1 MAIDPATIVWD
12 DEPQAQPKRAQ
23 AVDLSTVV
31 WDDTPITDLPA
42 VQAERPTD
50 GMSGGER
57 FAAGVGKSLVD
68 TGEGAKQFLGDM
80 PGLGFSA
87 VSSGVLGLLKGQGFT
102 EGMVNGL
109 AQMGRERQG
118 MRQAAADRRESDRDL
133 TSTGAGLAG
142 NVLGTIGQMIGPGAL
157 ARGTS
162 AAPAILPTTIRGN
175 ALQGGVIGALQPNT
189 GAQDRGLNM
198 LLGGLGGGAGAGLV
212 KVAGATASGLGNLLA
227 RTGLS
232 GTDRRA
238 AELVAREA
246 TNPNALTYQ
255 QSAVPGVR
263 LPLGESTQDAGLM
276 ALENAMRARNRGAF
290 EAIDQSNNA
299 ARVGQL
305 ERIAGTDA
313 DMAAAEAART
323 SVTGEL
329 RDRSFAEGADYSR
342 LSGIMNDLERARL
355 TMQAEDVTRL
365 NAAARAAEAN
375 RLGAMADDVTALNA
389 ENAPFRGVGGAQK
402 FPVMTADEIASMAAA
417 VPELPVMTPKEIARL
432 TDSVSRTNL
441 APLHSRLR
449 SISAGNSGNPAVQSA
464 LNHVN
469 TALEGAGNS
478 VNGLY
483 NVRKYIDALLTGKA
497 GSETTSAKAATRE
510 LMQMKN
516 AVDEELS
523 LRAPSFQE
531 YLQAYRQA
539 SMPINRMEVGR
550 EVLQRSAGAVPDQLG
565 NPVLTPA
572 GVMRATGDLD
582 AIAAKATGFK
592 KARASDILS
601 ADDVSAIRAIQQDMV
616 RQANRQRSG
625 TAGSQTAERIA
636 IGDRI
641 AKQSLATRIPWA
653 GQFFEHFEAKAN
665 EQLQERL
672 AFMMANPQEAKRV
685 LAALPEKDKAP
696 VRAMLGQLAMASG
709 RSTGAQR
716 D

>member
-1 MAIDPATIVWD
+1 MPEDSSYGSGPALEIDIVGGIP
-12 DEPQAQPKRAQ
+12 ESRA
-23 AVDLSTVV
+23 
-31 WDDTPITDLPA
+31 
-42 VQAERPTD
+42 AEQQHRATD
-50 GMSGGER
+50 GMSGSER

-68 TGEGAKQFLGDM
+68 TGEGARQFLGDM

-109 AQMGRERQG
+109 AQMGRERQE
-118 MRQAAADRRESDRDL
+118 MRQSAADRREGDRDL
-133 TSTGAGLAG
+133 TSTGAGLSG
-142 NVLGTIGQMIGPGAL
+142 NVAGTIAQILGPGAL
-157 ARGTS
+157 ARGTA

-175 ALQGGVIGALQPNT
+175 ALQGGVIGAVQPNT

-246 TNPNALTYQ
+246 TSPNALTYQ

-263 LPLGESTQDAGLM
+263 LTLGESTQDAGLM

-313 DMAAAEAART
+313 DMAAAEAAR
-323 SVTGEL
+323 SDVVAGRLGEAM
-329 RDRSFAEGADYSR
+329 REGADSEARQAATVASERAAAQAARDAAVLENTR
-342 LSGIMNDLERARL
+342 LSS
-355 TMQAEDVTRL
+355 
-365 NAAARAAEAN
+365 
-375 RLGAMADDVTALNA
+375 LGLKPSIVLPEVLDT
-389 ENAPFRGVGGAQK
+389 P
-402 FPVMTADEIASMAAA
+402 A
-417 VPELPVMTPKEIARL
+417 VSEGLK
-432 TDSVSRTNL
+432 S
-441 APLHSRLR
+441 LR
-449 SISAGNSGNPAVQSA
+449 STVGDIQAANATRPSVQSA
-464 LNHVN
+464 VN
-469 TALEGAGNS
+469 DVARSLDRAGDS
-478 VNGLY
+478 VASLY
-483 NVRKYIDALLTGKA
+483 GSRKYIGDLLEGKA
-497 GSETTSAKAATRE
+497 GPDKGYAKAATRE
-510 LMQMKN
+510 LMQIRD
-516 AVDEELS
+516 ALDEQLAQ
-523 LRAPSFQE
+523 RAPSFPE

-539 SMPINRMEVGR
+539 SKPINRMEVGR
-550 EVLQRSAGAVPDQLG
+550 EVLQRSSGAVPDQLG

-592 KARASDILS
+592 KARAADILS
-601 ADDVSAIRAIQQDMV
+601 AEDVSAIRAIQQDMV

-625 TAGSQTAERIA
+625 TAGSQTAERLA

-685 LAALPEKDKAP
+685 LAALPEKDRAP

-709 RSTGAQR
+709 RSAGAQR

>member
-12 DEPQAQPKRAQ
+12 DEPQAQPKHAQ

-50 GMSGGER
+50 GMSGSER

-118 MRQAAADRRESDRDL
+118 MRKAAADRRESDRDL
-133 TSTGAGLAG
+133 TSTGAGLSG

-157 ARGTS
+157 ARGTA

-238 AELVAREA
+238 AQLVAREA

-263 LPLGESTQDAGLM
+263 LTLGESTQDAGLM

-313 DMAAAEAART
+313 DMAAAVAARDEA
-323 SVTGEL
+323 SSGL
-329 RDRSFAEGADYSR
+329 RDAAFREGAETTKAAQQRSALIMDGRQSAIQPLRQQVSAMSAQNASR
-342 LSGIMNDLERARL
+342 PSVQAAIRDVDRAL
-355 TMQAEDVTRL
+355 G
-365 NAAARAAEAN
+365 NA
-375 RLGAMADDVTALNA
+375 G
-389 ENAPFRGVGGAQK
+389 
-402 FPVMTADEIASMAAA
+402 
-417 VPELPVMTPKEIARL
+417 
-432 TDSVSRTNL
+432 DSVGS
-441 APLHSRLR
+441 
-449 SISAGNSGNPAVQSA
+449 
-464 LNHVN
+464 
-469 TALEGAGNS
+469 
-478 VNGLY
+478 LY
-483 NVRKYIDALLTGKA
+483 NVRQYIGDLLEGKA
-497 GSETTSAKAATRE
+497 GTDKGYAKAATRE
-510 LMQMKN
+510 LMQIRD
-516 AVDEELS
+516 ALDDQLAQ
-523 LRAPSFQE
+523 RAPSFPE

-539 SMPINRMEVGR
+539 SKPINRMEVGR
-550 EVLQRSAGAVPDQLG
+550 EVLQRSSGAVPDQLG

-625 TAGSQTAERIA
+625 TAGSQTAERLA

-709 RSTGAQR
+709 RSSSAQGN
-716 D
+716 

>member
-1 MAIDPATIVWD
+1 MTTPPLPPGFELEQPQGSSAPPLPPGFELMPEDSSYGSGPALEIDIVGGIP
-12 DEPQAQPKRAQ
+12 ESRA
-23 AVDLSTVV
+23 
-31 WDDTPITDLPA
+31 
-42 VQAERPTD
+42 AEQQHRATD
-50 GMSGGER
+50 GMSGSER

-68 TGEGAKQFLGDM
+68 TGEGARQFLGDM

-109 AQMGRERQG
+109 AQMGRERQE
-118 MRQAAADRRESDRDL
+118 MRQSAADRREGDRDL
-133 TSTGAGLAG
+133 TSTGAGLSG
-142 NVLGTIGQMIGPGAL
+142 NVAGTIAQILGPGAL
-157 ARGTS
+157 ARGTA

-175 ALQGGVIGALQPNT
+175 ALQGGVIGAVQPNT

-246 TNPNALTYQ
+246 TSPNALTYQ

-263 LPLGESTQDAGLM
+263 LTLGESTQDAGLM

-313 DMAAAEAART
+313 DMAAAEAAR
-323 SVTGEL
+323 SDVVAGRLGEAM
-329 RDRSFAEGADYSR
+329 REGADSEARQAATVASERAAAQAARDAAVLENTR
-342 LSGIMNDLERARL
+342 LSS
-355 TMQAEDVTRL
+355 
-365 NAAARAAEAN
+365 
-375 RLGAMADDVTALNA
+375 LGLKPSIVLPEVLDT
-389 ENAPFRGVGGAQK
+389 P
-402 FPVMTADEIASMAAA
+402 A
-417 VPELPVMTPKEIARL
+417 VSEGLK
-432 TDSVSRTNL
+432 S
-441 APLHSRLR
+441 LR
-449 SISAGNSGNPAVQSA
+449 STVGDIQAANATRPSVQSA
-464 LNHVN
+464 VN
-469 TALEGAGNS
+469 DVARSLDRAGDS
-478 VNGLY
+478 VASLY
-483 NVRKYIDALLTGKA
+483 GSRKYIGDLLEGKA
-497 GSETTSAKAATRE
+497 GPDKGYAKAATRE
-510 LMQMKN
+510 LMQIRD
-516 AVDEELS
+516 ALDEQLAQ
-523 LRAPSFQE
+523 RAPSFPE

-539 SMPINRMEVGR
+539 SKPINRMEVGR
-550 EVLQRSAGAVPDQLG
+550 EVLQRSSGAVPDQLG

-592 KARASDILS
+592 KARAADILS
-601 ADDVSAIRAIQQDMV
+601 AEDVSAIRAIQQDMV

-625 TAGSQTAERIA
+625 TAGSQTAERLA

-685 LAALPEKDKAP
+685 LAALPEKDRAP

-709 RSTGAQR
+709 RSAGAQR